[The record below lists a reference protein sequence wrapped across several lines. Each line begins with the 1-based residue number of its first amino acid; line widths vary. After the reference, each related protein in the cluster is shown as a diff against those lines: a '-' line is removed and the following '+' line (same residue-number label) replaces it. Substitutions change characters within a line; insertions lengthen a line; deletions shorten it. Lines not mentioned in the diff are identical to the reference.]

1 MPTLRHSRHRSLPAP
16 FWPGES
22 ILLARPAVMA
32 IAHLR
37 RDPVTSSGRVT
48 FPEVRGALMV
58 ILETILHDAHATG
71 FKHTLGS
78 DAA

>member
-1 MPTLRHSRHRSLPAP
+1 
-16 FWPGES
+16 
-22 ILLARPAVMA
+22 MA

-58 ILETILHDAHATG
+58 ILETILHDATRQASNTHSAQTQRDTIRLWAG
-71 FKHTLGS
+71 GNR
-78 DAA
+78 AY